1 MLIIFANSVEFK
13 SVIEVTLGYKSAWNS
28 WLIIRKFFFTDTFF
42 LVLPEILDLD
52 DGIAVGELVNFEVL
66 SSKLLIVSRLDISSM
81 VLVEVVEL
89 IVYIDRSTNFV
100 LYEVEIKFALFLFTI
115 CSNLLYISVAILI
128 VSLRK
133 FDDLVAHNV
142 EDHTN
147 GQEDYTKYTKGEHS
161 AHGCRHWS
169 PSGKCL
175 LLKLRLL

>member
-100 LYEVEIKFALFLFTI
+100 LY
-115 CSNLLYISVAILI
+115 
-128 VSLRK
+128 
-133 FDDLVAHNV
+133 
-142 EDHTN
+142 
-147 GQEDYTKYTKGEHS
+147 
-161 AHGCRHWS
+161 
-169 PSGKCL
+169 
-175 LLKLRLL
+175 